1 MMDLWSLPFMQRA
14 LFAALMSGLVA
25 PAIGMYIVQRKLSLL
40 GDGLGHVAIMGVGL
54 AFLTGTAPLPTAVVT
69 CVVGAVVV
77 ELLRQRGKA
86 TGDLGLAL
94 LFYGGIASGVMMAGI
109 AGQGSA
115 GLSAYLFGSLTSVN
129 TADLWTIGVLGVVI
143 LVLTIGLGPRLFAVS
158 VDEDYARVL
167 GIRVKVLNMLVVVL
181 AALTVTISMRT
192 VGLLLISAL
201 MVIPVATSQQ
211 LFIGFKGAFFGAMGV
226 GVVSALLGTVGSF
239 YLDSATGATIVVASI
254 ALLALSWLLSGPV
267 RRRRNFIPFIENHPP
282 GVVEYGRAEDHDDAH
297 AHERGVQM
305 IQHGDHVDYVHD
317 GHRHALHGDHYDEH

>member
-1 MMDLWSLPFMQRA
+1 MIELLGLPFMQRA
-14 LFAALMSGLVA
+14 LLAALLSGLVA

-54 AFLTGTAPLPTAVVT
+54 AFLTGTAPLPMAVVT

-86 TGDLGLAL
+86 SGDLGLAI

-109 AGQGSA
+109 SGQGSA
-115 GLSAYLFGSLTSVN
+115 GLSAYLFGSLTSV
-129 TADLWTIGVLGVVI
+129 TATDLWVIGILGAVI
-143 LVLTIGLGPRLFAVS
+143 LLLCIGLSPRLFAVA

-167 GIRVKVLNMLVVVL
+167 GIKVSLLNLLIVVL
-181 AALTVTISMRT
+181 AAVTVTISMRT

-211 LFIGFKGAFFGAMGV
+211 LFVGFKGAFFGAMGV
-226 GVVSALLGTVGSF
+226 GVVAAALGTVGSF

-254 ALLALSWLLSGPV
+254 GLLAISWMLAGPL
-267 RRRRNFIPFIENHPP
+267 RRRRNFIPYVEDHP
-282 GVVEYGRAEDHDDAH
+282 GTFEYERAEDHDDSFAH
-297 AHERGVQM
+297 APGVKI

-317 GHRHALHGDHYDEH
+317 GHRHALHEDHYDEH

>member
-1 MMDLWSLPFMQRA
+1 MIEFLSLPFMQRA
-14 LFAALMSGLVA
+14 LIAALLSGLVA

-54 AFLTGTAPLPTAVVT
+54 AFLTGTAPLPTAMVT
-69 CVVGAVVV
+69 CVVGAVAV

-86 TGDLGLAL
+86 TGDLGLAI

-109 AGQGSA
+109 AGQGAA
-115 GLSAYLFGSLTSVN
+115 GLSAYLFGSLTSV
-129 TADLWTIGVLGVVI
+129 TSGDLWTIGILGLVI
-143 LVLTIGLGPRLFAVS
+143 LVLTIGLGPRLFAVA

-167 GIRVKVLNMLVVVL
+167 GIRVQLLNLLIVVL
-181 AALTVTISMRT
+181 AAVTVTISMRT

-226 GVVSALLGTVGSF
+226 GVVAALLGTVGSF

-254 ALLALSWLLSGPV
+254 GLLALSWILAGPLQK
-267 RRRRNFIPFIENHPP
+267 RRNFIPFVEDHPH
-282 GVVEYGRAEDHDDAH
+282 GAMDHERAENHDDAH
-297 AHERGVQM
+297 ASESGVQT

-317 GHRHALHGDHYDEH
+317 GHRHAVHGDHYDEH

>member
-1 MMDLWSLPFMQRA
+1 MQRA
-14 LFAALMSGLVA
+14 LIAALLSGLIA
-25 PAIGMYIVQRKLSLL
+25 PAIGMFIVQRKLSLL

-54 AFLTGTAPLPTAVVT
+54 AFLTGTAPLPTAVVV
-69 CVVGAVVV
+69 CVVAAVAV

-86 TGDLGLAL
+86 TGDLGLAI

-115 GLSAYLFGSLTSVN
+115 GLSAYLFGSLTSVS
-129 TADLWTIGVLGVVI
+129 TTDLWLIAIFGAVI
-143 LVLTIGLGPRLFAVS
+143 LTFSIGMSPRLFAVA

-167 GIRVKVLNMLVVVL
+167 GIKVQVLNLLIVVL
-181 AALTVTISMRT
+181 AAVTVTISMRT

-211 LFIGFKGAFFGAMGV
+211 LFVGFKGAFFGAMGV
-226 GVVSALLGTVGSF
+226 GVVAAALGTVGSF

-254 ALLALSWLLSGPV
+254 GLLAISWMLAGPL
-267 RRRRNFIPFIENHPP
+267 RRRRNFIPYVEDHPP
-282 GVVEYGRAEDHDDAH
+282 GTFEYERAEDHDDSF
-297 AHERGVQM
+297 AHEHGVTI

-317 GHRHALHGDHYDEH
+317 GHRHALHEDHYDEH

>member
-1 MMDLWSLPFMQRA
+1 MIEILALPFMQRA
-14 LFAALMSGLVA
+14 MVAALLSGLVA

-69 CVVGAVVV
+69 CVVGAVAV

-86 TGDLGLAL
+86 SGDLGLAI

-109 AGQGSA
+109 AGEGSA

-129 TADLWTIGVLGVVI
+129 SADLWAIAILGVII

-167 GIRVKVLNMLVVVL
+167 GIHVNALNLLIVVL
-181 AALTVTISMRT
+181 AAVTVTISMRT

-211 LFIGFKGAFFGAMGV
+211 LFIGFKSAFFGAMGV
-226 GVVSALLGTVGSF
+226 GVVSALFGTVGSF

-254 ALLALSWLLSGPV
+254 ILLAASWLVAGPL
-267 RRRRNFIPFIENHPP
+267 RRRRNFVPFVEDHPHGALEHEMAENHDDSHIHDP
-282 GVVEYGRAEDHDDAH
+282 GMKV
-297 AHERGVQM
+297 

-317 GHRHALHGDHYDEH
+317 GHRHARHGDHYDEH

>member
-1 MMDLWSLPFMQRA
+1 MDIWALPFMQRA
-14 LFAALMSGLVA
+14 LLAALLSGLIA
-25 PAIGMYIVQRKLSLL
+25 PAIGVYIVQRKLSLL

-69 CVVGAVVV
+69 CVTGAVVV

-86 TGDLGLAL
+86 SGDLGLAI
-94 LFYGGIASGVMMAGI
+94 LFYGGLASGVMMAGI
-109 AGQGSA
+109 GGQGPA
-115 GLSAYLFGSLTSVN
+115 GLAAYLFGSLTSV
-129 TADLWTIGVLGVVI
+129 TAADLWTIGVLGVVI
-143 LVLTIGLGPRLFAVS
+143 LVCTIGLGPRLFAVA

-167 GIRVKVLNMLVVVL
+167 GIRVQVLNLLIVVL
-181 AALTVTISMRT
+181 AAVTVTISMRT

-211 LFIGFKGAFFGAMGV
+211 LFIGFKSAFFGAMGV
-226 GVVSALLGTVGSF
+226 GVLSALFGVAGSF

-254 ALLALSWLLSGPV
+254 GLLALSWVLAGPL
-267 RRRRNFIPFIENHPP
+267 RRRRNFIPYVENHPHGALQHEP
-282 GVVEYGRAEDHDDAH
+282 AEEHDDTH
-297 AHERGVQM
+297 SHDRGVQL